1 MEKYIQREFK
11 YNKSLIIDK
20 ESLIELNNLYTE
32 IGTTAEYTILTENNI
47 NYTFDNLDELLQYNF
62 SEPIKELKITRHDY
76 TRKANLD
83 IEFKVDYIS
92 IFTVYG
98 TISEISYTTADENI
112 DILLKEKILQF
123 YKKNK
128 TYNWIIGKFGIYCY
142 LAIIILIIGCS
153 LLLKDWINHESI
165 SLPLTMSFLIYWI
178 ISIVAFNLI
187 RKLDVVICKKFFNP
201 IVYYIGKQ
209 KEKWDKIQKNKS
221 NIFWGVIIAIAVG
234 IVTTAISNLILK

>member
-20 ESLIELNNLYTE
+20 EALMELNNLYTE
-32 IGTTAEYTILTENNI
+32 IGTTAEYIILTENNI
-47 NYTFDNLDELLQYNF
+47 HYNFDNLDELLQYNF
-62 SEPIKELKITRHDY
+62 SDPIKEFKIARHDY

-83 IEFKVDYIS
+83 IKFKVDYIS

-98 TISEISYTTADENI
+98 TISEIAYSTTDENI

-142 LAIIILIIGCS
+142 LAIIILLMGCF
-153 LLLKDWINHESI
+153 LLLKDFINHQAI
-165 SLPLTMSFLIYWI
+165 SLPITMSFFVYWI
-178 ISIVAFNLI
+178 ISIIGFNLI
-187 RKLDVVICKKFFNP
+187 RKLDIIICKKIFNP

-221 NIFWGVIIAIAVG
+221 NVFWGVIIAIIVG

>member
-1 MEKYIQREFK
+1 MEKYIQRKFK

-47 NYTFDNLDELLQYNF
+47 HYNFDNLDELLQYNF
-62 SEPIKELKITRHDY
+62 SDPIRELKISRHDY

-98 TISEISYTTADENI
+98 TICEISYSTADENI

-142 LAIIILIIGCS
+142 LAIIILLIGCF
-153 LLLKDWINHESI
+153 LLLKDLINHTSI
-165 SLPLTMSFLIYWI
+165 SLPITMSIFIYWI
-178 ISIVAFNLI
+178 ISIIAFNLI
-187 RKLDVVICKKFFNP
+187 RKLDIVICKKIFNP

-209 KEKWDKIQKNKS
+209 KEKWDKVQKNKS
-221 NIFWGVIIAIAVG
+221 NVFWGVIIAIVVG